1 MVAPKKSTKKTTIQ
15 QKLRDAATAFGMA
28 RDELTQ
34 ELYSTIVPSQK
45 TISKEKAMSRHIID
59 TRIKVQAEA
68 IMGILEAQ
76 KRDGMLWLEAISD
89 AMSEE
94 LQGPFDFNTLLNHI
108 YQESKYIG
116 KLSFVR
122 YNLSPVEGEP
132 HSKADDEML
141 AYMETILFDYYKLE
155 EQEKA
160 YYDVN
165 KMYMAEDGKFFA
177 TANRMHQETED
188 QLAKIISFLYDFTR
202 DSENRPIFDMV
213 DIYMDLQFLRAQIHH
228 AVKNIIIVE

>member
-76 KRDGMLWLEAISD
+76 KRDGML
-89 AMSEE
+89 
-94 LQGPFDFNTLLNHI
+94 
-108 YQESKYIG
+108 
-116 KLSFVR
+116 
-122 YNLSPVEGEP
+122 
-132 HSKADDEML
+132 
-141 AYMETILFDYYKLE
+141 
-155 EQEKA
+155 
-160 YYDVN
+160 
-165 KMYMAEDGKFFA
+165 
-177 TANRMHQETED
+177 
-188 QLAKIISFLYDFTR
+188 
-202 DSENRPIFDMV
+202 
-213 DIYMDLQFLRAQIHH
+213 
-228 AVKNIIIVE
+228 